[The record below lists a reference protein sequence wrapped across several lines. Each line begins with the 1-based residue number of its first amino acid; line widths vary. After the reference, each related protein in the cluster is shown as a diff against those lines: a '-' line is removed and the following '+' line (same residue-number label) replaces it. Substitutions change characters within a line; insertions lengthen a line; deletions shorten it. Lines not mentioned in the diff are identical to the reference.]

1 MSSTVFNFERMGGV
15 ESKQYRDQ
23 MLQRES
29 SQTVSYFLF
38 RIPLAILFL
47 MSFSRTEY
55 SAETNDKKG
64 HFLVRTR
71 SIANRRAKTEAA
83 RAELCKRRLFPPNKK
98 KENET
103 STLAQPRTRFP
114 KKKIATT
121 SKKTGGEIVRMG

>member
-55 SAETNDKKG
+55 SGETNEKNVR
-64 HFLVRTR
+64 FLVRTI
-71 SIANRRAKTEAA
+71 SMLQVA
-83 RAELCKRRLFPPNKK
+83 RQRP
-98 KENET
+98 
-103 STLAQPRTRFP
+103 
-114 KKKIATT
+114 
-121 SKKTGGEIVRMG
+121 